1 MDGPRVGRDM
11 RAIAFSVCS
20 VMAAKA
26 KRTSLI
32 TEAEIAKVIL
42 RSENLEI
49 STAEARQL
57 ARAILRACGSLLLSD
72 DDARELLR
80 SEMEKAGGLVCWA
93 KANEIP
99 VSRVS
104 EFNTGR
110 RPASPTILVALGLCR
125 TIAPLSLLPLSST

>member
-1 MDGPRVGRDM
+1 
-11 RAIAFSVCS
+11 
-20 VMAAKA
+20 MAAKA

>member
-1 MDGPRVGRDM
+1 
-11 RAIAFSVCS
+11 
-20 VMAAKA
+20 MAAKA

-32 TEAEIAKVIL
+32 TEAKIAEVIL

-49 STAEARQL
+49 STDEARQL
-57 ARAILRACGSLLLSD
+57 ARTILRACGSLLMND

-80 SEMEKAGGLVCWA
+80 SEIEKAGGLVCWA